1 MVLCSVVSQSYTLN
15 AAKHSRSSRIEEAEA
30 ASAGTVLMFH
40 CVVLATTIALQM
52 LSKAR
57 SRPSYS
63 HIQENS
69 SVVADDSYIKKYVT
83 QLFRVWSS
91 VLVISAFAFA
101 AVSLLSGVDG
111 AAAVIIASM
120 GAYFAVSN
128 WIPYALLGIDL
139 VIETR
144 YAGTSED
151 SESSF
156 DFPRACD
163 ELDGA
168 TAILTIHSAA
178 ICIPQI
184 VSAVVYTI
192 FFRLVEKEG
201 WTVDVSWVFLMAS
214 PAVLVAACDR
224 ETWRK
229 R

>member
-1 MVLCSVVSQSYTLN
+1 MLSATKRGRVSP
-15 AAKHSRSSRIEEAEA
+15 IEEAEA
-30 ASAGTVLMFH
+30 ASARTVLMFH

-52 LSKAR
+52 LPKAR
-57 SRPSYS
+57 SKPSYL
-63 HIQENS
+63 HFQEDS

-91 VLVISAFAFA
+91 VLILSAFAFA
-101 AVSLLSGVDG
+101 AVALLSGVDR

-128 WIPYALLGIDL
+128 WIPYALIGIDL
-139 VIETR
+139 AMETR
-144 YAGTSED
+144 AADTREETGLRI
-151 SESSF
+151 

-168 TAILTIHSAA
+168 TAILTIHNAA
-178 ICIPQI
+178 ICIPQ
-184 VSAVVYTI
+184 VASAVIYTL
-192 FFRLVEKEG
+192 FFRLIEKGG
-201 WTVDVSWVFLMAS
+201 WRVDASSVFLIAS
-214 PAVLVAACDR
+214 PAVLVAACDW